1 MVVIVDGFVVNVYR
15 NVDWVYNETINDSEQ
30 VVGPWHYSG
39 SRFNEDTNEWEYTDV
54 EVKEADVQFPSA
66 IMIRDYEVSPI
77 LMFPDQTSFSMED
90 FFDEDSFSKIIDDYN
105 DIVDTY
111 LSITGQERDDE
122 DNY

>member
-1 MVVIVDGFVVNVYR
+1 M
-15 NVDWVYNETINDSEQ
+15 
-30 VVGPWHYSG
+30 
-39 SRFNEDTNEWEYTDV
+39 
-54 EVKEADVQFPSA
+54 QFPSA